1 MDNLKITDAS
11 VILHFYN
18 NGLLTKYLLLLDDE
32 ELDTAGINVLTTDPL
47 KEKESILEL
56 IRNEKAYRYYS
67 NILEGLKE
75 GKTK

>member
-1 MDNLKITDAS
+1 MNGLEVTDLS

-18 NGLLTKYLLLLDDE
+18 NGLLNKYFSLLSDE
-32 ELDTAGINVLTTDPL
+32 ELDIVGVKLLSSQEHAAEN
-47 KEKESILEL
+47 ILEL
-56 IRNEKAYRYYS
+56 VRNEKAYRYYS